1 MIHLRRNYNR
11 RTVLRGMLGGI
22 GVTVALPLLNC
33 FLNENGTAFANGAA
47 LPVRFGTWFWGL
59 GMDSD
64 VFVPKKLGLDYD
76 LPPEIISWKDI
87 KQHVNLFTNFNVL
100 TDGKPAAGHF
110 TGWVACRT
118 GIVPASLGSL
128 LNPTIDVVI
137 ADSISGASRFRSLD
151 CAATGSV
158 KDTYSMRSGDAINP
172 PDTSPIDFYDKVFGS
187 EFQDPNSP
195 EFKPKPSIMM
205 RRSVLSGVREQ
216 SSEVLKRV
224 GTEDRQ
230 RLDQYFTSLRELE
243 QRLELQTQKP
253 PPAPS
258 CKIPA
263 PVKGTI
269 APGTDV
275 DLVAE
280 RHRLMTD
287 IMAMAVACNQTRV
300 FNMTYSSAQEGLS
313 KKGLDKVHHTI
324 THEEQVDEKLGYQP
338 TNFMF
343 ITRAME
349 SYAYFIKAL
358 ASIPEGDGTLLD
370 NCAVY
375 AHSDQENA
383 KIHSI
388 NGVPMMI
395 AGRAGGKIRTGYHID
410 GKGEAPSTVA
420 FTLLRAMNTNV
431 NEWGTGSM
439 KTSKEVS
446 EIVVA

>member
-1 MIHLRRNYNR
+1 MLLLNRNINR
-11 RTVLRGMLGGI
+11 RRVLRGMLGGI
-22 GVTVALPLLNC
+22 GVTVALPLLDC
-33 FLNENGTAFANGAA
+33 FLNTNGTAFADGSA

-59 GMDSD
+59 GMDKD
-64 VFVPKKLGLDYD
+64 VFVPKKLGADYD
-76 LPPEIISWKDI
+76 LPPEIASWKDI

-118 GIVPASLGSL
+118 GIVPAALGSL
-128 LNPTIDVVI
+128 LNPTLDVLI
-137 ADSISGASRFRSLD
+137 ADAISGASRFRALD

-158 KDTYSMRSGDAINP
+158 KDTYSMRSGDSINP
-172 PDTSPIDFYDKVFGS
+172 PDTSPVEFYEKIFGS

-195 EFKPKPSIMM
+195 EFTPKPSIML

-216 SSEVLKRV
+216 SADVLKKV
-224 GTEDRQ
+224 GAADRS
-230 RLDQYFTSLRELE
+230 RIDQYFTSLRELE
-243 QRLELQTQKP
+243 QRLDLQMQKP
-253 PPAPS
+253 PPAPT
-258 CKIPA
+258 CKVPQS
-263 PVKGTI
+263 VKERV

-275 DLVAE
+275 DLVAQ

-287 IMAMAVACNQTRV
+287 VMAMAVACNQARV

-313 KKGLDKVHHTI
+313 KKGLDKIHHTI

-349 SYAYFIKAL
+349 SYAYFIKAF
-358 ASIPEGDGTLLD
+358 ASIPEGNGTLLD
-370 NCAVY
+370 NCAIY

-388 NGVPMMI
+388 NGVPMMV
-395 AGRAGGKIRTGYHID
+395 AGKAGGRFKTGLHID
-410 GKGEAPSTVA
+410 GKGEAPSPVA
-420 FTLLRAMNTNV
+420 LTLLKTLGANV
-431 NEWGTGSM
+431 SEWGTGSM
-439 KTSKEVS
+439 KTTKEIS
-446 EIVVA
+446 EIMA